1 MRVSHHYLQDL
12 FHLNHPSDHFLIPR
26 LVALIVVLVAGPG
39 LLQNAGGETPGV
51 VVGVPVV
58 PGTKGGVLY

>member
-1 MRVSHHYLQDL
+1 MRGLHHYLEDL
-12 FHLNHPSDHFLIPR
+12 FHLNNSSDHLLIPR
-26 LVALIVVLVAGPG
+26 LVTLVVILTAGPG

>member
-12 FHLNHPSDHFLIPR
+12 FHLHHPSDHFLIPR

-39 LLQNAGGETPGV
+39 LLQNAGGESSAV
-51 VVGVPVV
+51 VVGVPVIS
-58 PGTKGGVLY
+58 GTKSGVLS